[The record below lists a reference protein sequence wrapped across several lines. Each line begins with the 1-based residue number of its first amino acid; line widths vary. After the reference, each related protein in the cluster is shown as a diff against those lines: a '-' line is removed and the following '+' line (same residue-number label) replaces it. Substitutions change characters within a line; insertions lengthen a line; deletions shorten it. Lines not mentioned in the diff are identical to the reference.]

1 MQSEIISDA
10 EINSFI
16 TSVEQQLA
24 YTCSRKEIKSII
36 KMLKISI
43 NEYIDENPSATIE
56 DFKDHFDDID
66 ELKSMIINDIDPDV
80 LEKKINKTGFIK
92 KIITVLLLVIIIA
105 FSLRI
110 GFIIKN
116 SIDANNDIATYRVI
130 EIE

>member
-1 MQSEIISDA
+1 MQSEIISDT

-116 SIDANNDIATYRVI
+116 SIDASNDIATYRVI

>member
-66 ELKSMIINDIDPDV
+66 ELKSIAMENVDPDIFQQ
-80 LEKKINKTGFIK
+80 KISNSKSIK
-92 KIITVLLLVIIIA
+92 KVIVFILLLIIIV

-110 GFIIKN
+110 GLIIKTHM
-116 SIDANNDIATYRVI
+116 DVQNDIPAYEII

>member
-116 SIDANNDIATYRVI
+116 SIDASNDIATYRVI